1 MTDEISV
8 KVKGIPEAIEKLKK
22 YQGEKIQAAKDELK
36 KVGFK
41 IELAAKEIATE
52 KGVVDTGRLR
62 ASITTNW
69 SGSTL
74 NRAQIKNPIRDPKNP
89 SKSEDAIGRPDGPK
103 DLVLV
108 VGTNVNYARIQEFGS
123 PKMSGRPFLFPAH
136 FMHEGELLK
145 GFKKLL
151 KEK

>member
-1 MTDEISV
+1 MTERYVS
-8 KVKGIPEAIEKLKK
+8 GITEGIANLKK
-22 YQGEKIQAAKDELK
+22 YQLIKAQATKDIIK

-69 SGSTL
+69 AGSQMDRVKIKSPIR
-74 NRAQIKNPIRDPKNP
+74 NKKNPTKPD
-89 SKSEDAIGRPDGPK
+89 DGVGRPSGPK
-103 DLVLV
+103 DLVVV
-108 VGTNVNYARIQEFGS
+108 VGTNVEYAAAQEHGTS
-123 PKMSGRPFLFPAH
+123 KMAGRPFLFPAY
-136 FMHEGELLK
+136 FMHEGELLER
-145 GFKKLL
+145 FKKLF